1 MQDRDDEKVEG
12 RAQDAPPADDE
23 SDTEGHGLLTDPI
36 LAQQLSRSRSAD
48 IERQAKERQRRNEA
62 RPPQNRRG

>member
-1 MQDRDDEKVEG
+1 MQDRDDEKIEG
-12 RAQDAPPADDE
+12 RPDAAPPTDDE

-48 IERQAKERQRRNEA
+48 MERQARERQRRNDA
-62 RPPQNRRG
+62 KPQNRRG